1 MPNIRG
7 TNGNDIIDVTDDNGT
22 LNGTPQGTPIDN
34 IRGRGGSD
42 QITVTN
48 STVIG
53 VVRGNGG
60 GDDITITGS
69 TVGTLNAGGGA
80 DTVVVRGSDI
90 SSIALGNGNDTLDF
104 QSTSVSGTVEGGGGT
119 DTLNL
124 PEGTV
129 ITDSTFGTITVVAGT
144 SYSLSSG
151 SFTLP
156 SGTIVTYTGFE
167 NGAGFPCFTRD
178 TLIATDCGFCPIQNI
193 TAGDRVQTVGLGP
206 QTVRWAGRRAFTT
219 RDLEQDPKL
228 RPVRIVASA
237 LGQGMPNRD
246 LLVSRQHRMLVQS
259 KIAQRMFGAPEV
271 LIPAIKL
278 TSVPGIYV
286 DHEVQSVEYF
296 HLLFDRHEVIYAEG
310 APTESLYTGPEAL
323 KSLSISAR
331 REIFKIFPELADHDH
346 SPDPARLIPR
356 GKLQTRL
363 VSRHLKNNKPLL
375 HTPVALAFREGT
387 ERANIPRNLS

>member
-156 SGTIVTYTGFE
+156 SGTTVTYTGFE

-178 TLIATDCGFCPIQNI
+178 TLIATDCGFARSRTSRPGTGC
-193 TAGDRVQTVGLGP
+193 
-206 QTVRWAGRRAFTT
+206 RRLAW
-219 RDLEQDPKL
+219 DPK
-228 RPVRIVASA
+228 RCV
-237 LGQGMPNRD
+237 GQGGGRSQPETLNRIPNYARCASWQALWD
-246 LLVSRQHRMLVQS
+246 RGCRTAICWSRASTGCWFNPKSRS
-259 KIAQRMFGAPEV
+259 ACSERPKF
-271 LIPAIKL
+271 
-278 TSVPGIYV
+278 
-286 DHEVQSVEYF
+286 
-296 HLLFDRHEVIYAEG
+296 LF
-310 APTESLYTGPEAL
+310 
-323 KSLSISAR
+323 R
-331 REIFKIFPELADHDH
+331 R
-346 SPDPARLIPR
+346 S
-356 GKLQTRL
+356 
-363 VSRHLKNNKPLL
+363 S
-375 HTPVALAFREGT
+375 
-387 ERANIPRNLS
+387 